1 VAFTGGGNV
10 IGYARGKT
18 LKTDALKKNKYDS
31 RDTIVSLLEKGAGAM
46 PRYTEYTKKN
56 GDVVPAKLKDGELK
70 DVASYVLQRA
80 AEDWKQ

>member
-1 VAFTGGGNV
+1 VVCTGGGNV